1 VAWLRPGGLIVIDDF
16 TPSVGWPPMYGD
28 DVDTAR
34 LYWLEHPAL
43 RAAQISL
50 APDAATI
57 VATMVGVRSRAQ

>member
-1 VAWLRPGGLIVIDDF
+1 
-16 TPSVGWPPMYGD
+16 MYGD